1 MGTVPDKFYPWMD
14 DENDVRSKD
23 LAGGPRILRVAP
35 DLGCYEPPILGLMLL
50 VK

>member
-1 MGTVPDKFYPWMD
+1 MD

-23 LAGGPRILRVAP
+23 LAGGPRILGAAP
-35 DLGCYEPPILGLMLL
+35 DLGCYEPPIPGLMLL